1 MIRNWRFGFSLG
13 CPKVCGAFHNKE
25 FQNTKGFIVCRLH
38 GCAFLSPSIFDSNWT
53 LQIADDIVVVSR
65 RSCCRRIMPRIEII
79 PPVVHREFLVRSRA
93 PITYWLRLGAAG
105 TAFIMIGIAVSFS
118 LFSGMA
124 GGLANGAGWFAFFSW
139 CLWSFCLVEGVRQ
152 SFDMLS
158 GEKREGTIGL
168 LFLTQMRGLD
178 VVLGKVSAGFI
189 ASFFP
194 VLGALPILG
203 ILILLGGVSGAEF
216 ARMSAAL
223 LATLGASLAVGI
235 FVSARS
241 VYAGKALSAACGIL
255 LIWILVSIIGSAV
268 GWPMAI
274 PSPWTLFRNSFD
286 SRYLADP
293 SGFWVSLGI
302 VLGTASLFLIGAG
315 RTIGRKWRETTLS
328 PAGRQSAVASSAA
341 RTRREE
347 DRKLLEKHPIA
358 WLASPVWRRR
368 EIRAAKLLA
377 LLAALVA
384 FVAPSSF
391 SDWVLI
397 FLFVGIFCAILWQ
410 GIGLFW
416 KARSS
421 SWLELLLTTP
431 ISERE
436 IGEQLNSQ
444 VRRWAMKGALL
455 LLALNLAAFFG
466 MGFQY
471 LVGWGID
478 FSSSDSMMLD
488 SFLEEFPEFGLV
500 FWLISKAGILLLD
513 YVDTFCWLYG
523 ACWYALWRGLVG
535 KSLGNALGRTLLVTF
550 VVYLVV
556 GGISL
561 YLLLML
567 SMLVVTTMFSPLASD
582 WIIINLVF
590 QAWPDLLAIVFFSWL
605 GWKAKRRLPLEL
617 IAIRTGDQKK
627 NR

>member
-1 MIRNWRFGFSLG
+1 MS
-13 CPKVCGAFHNKE
+13 
-25 FQNTKGFIVCRLH
+25 
-38 GCAFLSPSIFDSNWT
+38 
-53 LQIADDIVVVSR
+53 
-65 RSCCRRIMPRIEII
+65 RIEII

-105 TAFIMIGIAVSFS
+105 TAFVVIGIAVSFS
-118 LFSGMA
+118 LIFGTA
-124 GGLANGAGWFAFFSW
+124 GGLSNGAGWFAFFGW
-139 CLWSFCLVEGVRQ
+139 CLWIFCLAEGVRQ

-178 VVLGKVSAGFI
+178 VVLGKASAGFI

-216 ARMSAAL
+216 VRMSAAL
-223 LATLGASLAVGI
+223 LASLGASLSAGI

-241 VYAGKALSAACGIL
+241 IYAGRSWSAACGIL
-255 LIWILVSIIGSAV
+255 LIWILASMIGAS
-268 GWPMAI
+268 GGLPI

-286 SRYLADP
+286 SRYLAEP
-293 SGFWVSLGI
+293 SSFWVSLGI

-315 RTIGRKWRETTLS
+315 RSIGRKWRETALS
-328 PAGRQSAVASSAA
+328 RAGRQSAVASSST
-341 RTRREE
+341 RRRREE
-347 DRKLLEKHPIA
+347 DRRLLEKHPIA
-358 WLASPVWRRR
+358 WLASPDWKRR

-377 LLAALVA
+377 PLLALFV

-391 SDWVLI
+391 WEQGSF
-397 FLFVGIFCAILWQ
+397 FLFMGIFCAILWQ

-421 SWLELLLTTP
+421 GWLELLLTTP

-436 IGEQLNSQ
+436 IREQLNSQ

-455 LLALNLAAFFG
+455 LLTLNLMAFFG

-471 LVGWGID
+471 LVGWGTD
-478 FSSSDSMMLD
+478 FSSLDSMTLD
-488 SFLEEFPEFGLV
+488 LFLEEFPEFGLV
-500 FWLISKAGILLLD
+500 LWLISKAGMMSLD
-513 YVDTFCWLYG
+513 YAATFCWLYG
-523 ACWYALWRGLVG
+523 AYWYALMRGLVG

-556 GGISL
+556 MGISS
-561 YLLLML
+561 YLLLIL
-567 SMLVVTTMFSPLASD
+567 SMLVVSMFSPALSNL
-582 WIIINLVF
+582 IINLEL
-590 QAWPDLLAIVFFSWL
+590 QACPDLLAIVFFSWL
-605 GWKAKRRLPLEL
+605 GWKAKRRLPREL
-617 IAIRTGDQKK
+617 IRIRTADQKK
-627 NR
+627 Q

>member
-1 MIRNWRFGFSLG
+1 MS
-13 CPKVCGAFHNKE
+13 
-25 FQNTKGFIVCRLH
+25 
-38 GCAFLSPSIFDSNWT
+38 
-53 LQIADDIVVVSR
+53 
-65 RSCCRRIMPRIEII
+65 RIEII

-105 TAFIMIGIAVSFS
+105 TAFVVIGIAVSFS
-118 LFSGMA
+118 LFSGAA

-139 CLWSFCLVEGVRQ
+139 CLWLFCLVEGVRQ

-168 LFLTQMRGLD
+168 LFLTRMRGLD

-203 ILILLGGVSGAEF
+203 ILIFLGGVSGAEF

-223 LATLGASLAVGI
+223 LATLGASLSAGI

-241 VYAGKALSAACGIL
+241 IYAGRAWIAACGIL
-255 LIWILVSIIGSAV
+255 LIWILASMIGSAI
-268 GWPMAI
+268 GLPI
-274 PSPWTLFRNSFD
+274 PSPWTLFRNSLD

-293 SGFWVSLGI
+293 SSFWVSLGI
-302 VLGTASLFLIGAG
+302 VFGMASLFLIGAG
-315 RTIGRKWRETTLS
+315 WTIGRKWRETALS
-328 PAGRQSAVASSAA
+328 RAGRQSAVASLAP

-347 DRKLLEKHPIA
+347 DRRLLEKYPIA
-358 WLASPVWRRR
+358 WLASPAWKRW

-377 LLAALVA
+377 LLAALFV

-391 SDWVLI
+391 WEQGSF
-397 FLFVGIFCAILWQ
+397 FLFMGIFCAILWR
-410 GIGLFW
+410 GIDLFW

-421 SWLELLLTTP
+421 GWLELLLTTP

-455 LLALNLAAFFG
+455 LLALNLMAFFG

-471 LVGWGID
+471 LVGWGTD
-478 FSSSDSMMLD
+478 FSSLDSMNLD

-500 FWLISKAGILLLD
+500 LWLINKAGMMSLD
-513 YVDTFCWLYG
+513 YVATFCWLYG

-550 VVYLVV
+550 VVYLIVTA
-556 GGISL
+556 ISS

-567 SMLVVTTMFSPLASD
+567 SMLVASTMVSLALSD
-582 WIIINLVF
+582 LIIINLVL
-590 QAWPDLLAIVFFSWL
+590 QVWPDLLAITFFSWL

-617 IAIRTGDQKK
+617 IRIRTADQKR

>member
-1 MIRNWRFGFSLG
+1 
-13 CPKVCGAFHNKE
+13 
-25 FQNTKGFIVCRLH
+25 
-38 GCAFLSPSIFDSNWT
+38 
-53 LQIADDIVVVSR
+53 
-65 RSCCRRIMPRIEII
+65 MPRIEII

-105 TAFIMIGIAVSFS
+105 TAFAVIVLAVSFS
-118 LFSGMA
+118 LISGISV
-124 GGLANGAGWFAFFSW
+124 GAVWFASFSW
-139 CLWSFCLVEGVRQ
+139 CLWFFCLVEGVRQ

-168 LFLTQMRGLD
+168 LFLTRMRGLD

-194 VLGALPILG
+194 VLSALPILG

-216 ARMSAAL
+216 ARMSAAS
-223 LATLGASLAVGI
+223 LATLGASLSAGT

-241 VYAGKALSAACGIL
+241 IYAGKAWSAACGIL
-255 LIWILVSIIGSAV
+255 LIWILASIIGSAV

-286 SRYLADP
+286 SRYLADS

-302 VLGTASLFLIGAG
+302 VLGMASLFLIGAG
-315 RTIGRKWRETTLS
+315 WTIGRKWRETAS
-328 PAGRQSAVASSAA
+328 SRVGDQSAVASLAP
-341 RTRREE
+341 RTRREK

-358 WLASPVWRRR
+358 WLASPAWKRR

-377 LLAALVA
+377 LLAALFV
-384 FVAPSSF
+384 FVAPLSF
-391 SDWVLI
+391 WEQGSF
-397 FLFVGIFCAILWQ
+397 FLFMGILCAILWP
-410 GIGLFW
+410 GISLFW

-421 SWLELLLTTP
+421 GWLEILLTTP

-436 IGEQLNSQ
+436 MGEQLNSQ

-455 LLALNLAAFFG
+455 LVALELTAFFG

-471 LVGWGID
+471 LVGWGTD
-478 FSSSDSMMLD
+478 FSSLDSMTLD

-500 FWLISKAGILLLD
+500 LWLISKAGTMSLY
-513 YVDTFCWLYG
+513 YVATFCSLYG
-523 ACWYALWRGLVG
+523 ACWYALSRGLVG

-550 VVYLVV
+550 LVYLVV
-556 GGISL
+556 MGISL
-561 YLLLML
+561 SLLLML
-567 SMLVVTTMFSPLASD
+567 SMLVASMFPPALSNL
-582 WIIINLVF
+582 IINLVL
-590 QAWPDLLAIVFFSWL
+590 QAWPALLTIAFFSWL

-617 IAIRTGDQKK
+617 IGIRIADPKR

>member
-1 MIRNWRFGFSLG
+1 
-13 CPKVCGAFHNKE
+13 
-25 FQNTKGFIVCRLH
+25 
-38 GCAFLSPSIFDSNWT
+38 
-53 LQIADDIVVVSR
+53 
-65 RSCCRRIMPRIEII
+65 MPRIEII

-105 TAFIMIGIAVSFS
+105 TAFAVIGIAVSFS
-118 LFSGMA
+118 LISGISV
-124 GGLANGAGWFAFFSW
+124 GAVWFASFSW
-139 CLWSFCLVEGVRQ
+139 CLWLFCLVEGVRQ

-168 LFLTQMRGLD
+168 LFLTRMRGLD

-194 VLGALPILG
+194 VLSALPILG

-216 ARMSAAL
+216 VRMSAAL
-223 LATLGASLAVGI
+223 LATLGVSLSAGI

-241 VYAGKALSAACGIL
+241 IYAGRAWSAACGIL
-255 LIWILVSIIGSAV
+255 LIWILASMIGSAAV
-268 GWPMAI
+268 GLSI

-286 SRYLADP
+286 SRYLADS

-315 RTIGRKWRETTLS
+315 RTIGRKWRETALS
-328 PAGRQSAVASSAA
+328 RARTPIRTSLAP

-347 DRKLLEKHPIA
+347 DRRLLEKHPIA
-358 WLASPVWRRR
+358 WLASPVWKQR

-377 LLAALVA
+377 LLLALIV
-384 FVAPSSF
+384 FVAPLSF
-391 SDWVLI
+391 WEQGSF
-397 FLFVGIFCAILWQ
+397 FLFMGILCAILWQ
-410 GIGLFW
+410 GISLFW

-421 SWLELLLTTP
+421 GWLELLLTTP

-436 IGEQLNSQ
+436 MGEQLNSQ

-455 LLALNLAAFFG
+455 LLALELTAFFG

-471 LVGWGID
+471 LVGWGTD
-478 FSSSDSMMLD
+478 FSSLDSMTLD

-500 FWLISKAGILLLD
+500 LWLISKAGMMSLD
-513 YVDTFCWLYG
+513 YVATFCWLYG
-523 ACWYALWRGLVG
+523 ACWYAMWRGLVG

-556 GGISL
+556 MGISL

-567 SMLVVTTMFSPLASD
+567 SMLVASGFSLPLSNL
-582 WIIINLVF
+582 IINLVL
-590 QAWPDLLAIVFFSWL
+590 QAWPDLPAIVFFSWL
-605 GWKAKRRLPLEL
+605 GWKAKRRMPLEL
-617 IAIRTGDQKK
+617 IGIRIADPKR

>member
-1 MIRNWRFGFSLG
+1 
-13 CPKVCGAFHNKE
+13 
-25 FQNTKGFIVCRLH
+25 
-38 GCAFLSPSIFDSNWT
+38 
-53 LQIADDIVVVSR
+53 
-65 RSCCRRIMPRIEII
+65 MPRIEII

-105 TAFIMIGIAVSFS
+105 TAFVVIGIAVSIS
-118 LFSGMA
+118 LFSGISV
-124 GGLANGAGWFAFFSW
+124 GAVWFASFSW
-139 CLWSFCLVEGVRQ
+139 CLWLFCLMEGVRQ

-168 LFLTQMRGLD
+168 LFLTRMRGLD

-194 VLGALPILG
+194 VLSALPILG

-216 ARMSAAL
+216 VRMSAAL
-223 LATLGASLAVGI
+223 LAALGASLSVGI

-241 VYAGKALSAACGIL
+241 IYAGKAWSTACGIL
-255 LIWILVSIIGSAV
+255 LIWILVSVIGAA
-268 GWPMAI
+268 GGLAI

-293 SGFWVSLGI
+293 SSFWVSLGI
-302 VLGTASLFLIGAG
+302 VLGAALLFLIGAG
-315 RTIGRKWRETTLS
+315 WTIGRKWRETTLS
-328 PAGRQSAVASSAA
+328 RARRQSAVASSAP

-358 WLASPVWRRR
+358 WLASPAWKQR
-368 EIRAAKLLA
+368 EIRAAKLLT
-377 LLAALVA
+377 LLAALFA

-391 SDWVLI
+391 WDQGSF
-397 FLFVGIFCAILWQ
+397 FLFMGIFCAILWRE
-410 GIGLFW
+410 IGLFW

-421 SWLELLLTTP
+421 GWLELLLTTP

-444 VRRWAMKGALL
+444 VRCWAMKVALL
-455 LLALNLAAFFG
+455 LLALDLTAFFG

-471 LVGWGID
+471 LVGWGTD
-478 FSSSDSMMLD
+478 FSSLDSMNLD
-488 SFLEEFPEFGLV
+488 SFLDVFPEFGLV
-500 FWLISKAGILLLD
+500 LWLISKAGTMALD
-513 YVDTFCWLYG
+513 YVATFCWLYG
-523 ACWYALWRGLVG
+523 ACWYALMRGLMG
-535 KSLGNALGRTLLVTF
+535 KSLGNALGRTLLVTV

-556 GGISL
+556 L
-561 YLLLML
+561 VFTFTPLMVL
-567 SMLVVTTMFSPLASD
+567 SPLLVGGFSAPLANLV
-582 WIIINLVF
+582 IINLAIH

-617 IAIRTGDQKK
+617 IGIRTADPKR

>member
-1 MIRNWRFGFSLG
+1 MS
-13 CPKVCGAFHNKE
+13 
-25 FQNTKGFIVCRLH
+25 
-38 GCAFLSPSIFDSNWT
+38 
-53 LQIADDIVVVSR
+53 
-65 RSCCRRIMPRIEII
+65 RIEII
-79 PPVVHREFLVRSRA
+79 PPIVHREFLVRSRA
-93 PITYWLRLGAAG
+93 RITYWLRLGAAAA
-105 TAFIMIGIAVSFS
+105 AFGVFVIAVIYSRI
-118 LFSGMA
+118 LAPGVV
-124 GGLANGAGWFAFFSW
+124 GGLSNGAGWFAFFSW
-139 CLWSFCLVEGVRQ
+139 CLWLFCLAEGVRQ

-168 LFLTQMRGLD
+168 LFLTRMRGLD

-203 ILILLGGVSGAEF
+203 ILILLGGVTGAEF
-216 ARMSAAL
+216 VRMSAAL
-223 LATLGASLAVGI
+223 LATLAASLSAGI

-241 VYAGKALSAACGIL
+241 IHAGRAWSAACGIL
-255 LIWILVSIIGSAV
+255 LIWILASIIGSAV

-274 PSPWTLFRNSFD
+274 PSPWTLLRNSFD
-286 SRYLADP
+286 WGYLADP

-302 VLGTASLFLIGAG
+302 VLAMASLFLIGAG
-315 RTIGRKWRETTLS
+315 RTIGRKWRETALS
-328 PAGRQSAVASSAA
+328 RDRRQSAVASLAP

-358 WLASPVWRRR
+358 WLAAPVWKQR

-377 LLAALVA
+377 LLAALFV

-391 SDWVLI
+391 WEQGSF

-410 GIGLFW
+410 GIGLFM

-421 SWLELLLTTP
+421 GWLELLLTTP

-444 VRRWAMKGALL
+444 VRRWAMKVALL
-455 LLALNLAAFFG
+455 LLALNLMAFFG

-471 LVGWGID
+471 LVGWGTD
-478 FSSSDSMMLD
+478 FSSLDSMMLD
-488 SFLEEFPEFGLV
+488 SVLEEFPEFGLV
-500 FWLISKAGILLLD
+500 LWLINKALMLLLD
-513 YVDTFCWLYG
+513 YVATFCWLYG

-556 GGISL
+556 MGISL

-567 SMLVVTTMFSPLASD
+567 SMLVASGFSIPLSNL
-582 WIIINLVF
+582 IINLAL

-617 IAIRTGDQKK
+617 IGIRTADQKR

>member
-1 MIRNWRFGFSLG
+1 
-13 CPKVCGAFHNKE
+13 
-25 FQNTKGFIVCRLH
+25 
-38 GCAFLSPSIFDSNWT
+38 
-53 LQIADDIVVVSR
+53 
-65 RSCCRRIMPRIEII
+65 MPRIEII

-105 TAFIMIGIAVSFS
+105 TAFVGIAIAVIFS
-118 LFSGMA
+118 LISGTA
-124 GGLANGAGWFAFFSW
+124 GGLSNGAGWFAFFGW
-139 CLWSFCLVEGVRQ
+139 CLWIFCLAEGVRQ

-216 ARMSAAL
+216 VRMSAAL
-223 LATLGASLAVGI
+223 LATLAVSLSAGI

-241 VYAGKALSAACGIL
+241 IYAGRLWSAACGIL
-255 LIWILVSIIGSAV
+255 LIWILGSVIGSAI
-268 GWPMAI
+268 GLLI

-293 SGFWVSLGI
+293 LNFWVSLGI

-315 RTIGRKWRETTLS
+315 WTIGRKWRETALNR
-328 PAGRQSAVASSAA
+328 AGRQSAVASLAP

-358 WLASPVWRRR
+358 WLASPDWKRW

-377 LLAALVA
+377 PLLALFV
-384 FVAPSSF
+384 FVAPSFF

-397 FLFVGIFCAILWQ
+397 FLFGGIFCAILWQ

-421 SWLELLLTTP
+421 GWLELLLTTP

-488 SFLEEFPEFGLV
+488 SFLEESPEFGLV
-500 FWLISKAGILLLD
+500 LWLISKTGILLLD
-513 YVDTFCWLYG
+513 YAATFCWLYS
-523 ACWYALWRGLVG
+523 ACWYAMWRGLVG
-535 KSLGNALGRTLLVTF
+535 KSLGNALSRTLLVTF
-550 VVYLVV
+550 VVYLVIM
-556 GGISL
+556 GISL

-567 SMLVVTTMFSPLASD
+567 SMLVVTTMFSPLSSD
-582 WIIINLVF
+582 WIIINLVL

-617 IAIRTGDQKK
+617 IGIRTADQKK

>member
-1 MIRNWRFGFSLG
+1 
-13 CPKVCGAFHNKE
+13 
-25 FQNTKGFIVCRLH
+25 
-38 GCAFLSPSIFDSNWT
+38 
-53 LQIADDIVVVSR
+53 
-65 RSCCRRIMPRIEII
+65 MPRIEII

-105 TAFIMIGIAVSFS
+105 TAFAVIGIAVSFS
-118 LFSGMA
+118 LISGISV
-124 GGLANGAGWFAFFSW
+124 GAVWFASFSW
-139 CLWSFCLVEGVRQ
+139 CLWLFCLVEGVRQ

-168 LFLTQMRGLD
+168 LFLTRMRGLD

-194 VLGALPILG
+194 VLSALSILG

-216 ARMSAAL
+216 VRMSAAL
-223 LATLGASLAVGI
+223 LATLGVSLSAGI

-241 VYAGKALSAACGIL
+241 IYAGRAWSAACGIL
-255 LIWILVSIIGSAV
+255 LIWILASMIGSAAV
-268 GWPMAI
+268 GLFI

-286 SRYLADP
+286 SRYLADS

-315 RTIGRKWRETTLS
+315 RTIGRKWRETALS
-328 PAGRQSAVASSAA
+328 RARTPIRASLAP

-347 DRKLLEKHPIA
+347 DRRLLEKHPIA
-358 WLASPVWRRR
+358 WLALPVWKQR

-377 LLAALVA
+377 LLLALIV
-384 FVAPSSF
+384 FVVPSPFWDQGSF
-391 SDWVLI
+391 
-397 FLFVGIFCAILWQ
+397 FLFMGFFCAILWQ

-421 SWLELLLTTP
+421 GWLELLLTTP

-455 LLALNLAAFFG
+455 LLALDLTAFFG
-466 MGFQY
+466 MGYQH
-471 LVGWGID
+471 LVGWWTD
-478 FSSSDSMMLD
+478 FSSYHLMQ
-488 SFLEEFPEFGLV
+488 LESYLKMFPEFGLV
-500 FWLISKAGILLLD
+500 LWLISKAGMVLLD
-513 YVDTFCWLYG
+513 YMATFCWFYG
-523 ACWYALWRGLVG
+523 ACWYAMWRGLVG

-556 GGISL
+556 MGLSL
-561 YLLLML
+561 YLSLML
-567 SMLVVTTMFSPLASD
+567 AFPFAPSFSPALLTL
-582 WIIINLVF
+582 IINLGI
-590 QAWPDLLAIVFFSWL
+590 QLYPNLLAIVFFSWL

-617 IAIRTGDQKK
+617 IGIRKADPKR